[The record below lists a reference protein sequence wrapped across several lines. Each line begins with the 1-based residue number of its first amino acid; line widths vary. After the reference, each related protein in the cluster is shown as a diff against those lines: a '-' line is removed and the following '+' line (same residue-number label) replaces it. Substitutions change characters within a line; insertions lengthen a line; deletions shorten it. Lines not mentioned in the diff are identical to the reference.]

1 MPEHGCPGSGG
12 EGMYTVLIADDEQI
26 ERSFLRSVIN
36 GQEGYYRVIAEAI
49 NGQKALTLA
58 KSMQPDVAI
67 LDINMPVIDGLEA
80 ARQIKCLFP
89 GMVIILNSA
98 YAEFDFAQQA
108 ISCGVNAYLIKPAAK
123 DLILSTLQGCLR
135 NRVLHTSSRVTLG
148 FSPGESYPYELVD
161 KLLISIANRDARM
174 LSTCSKSYLKFLR
187 ERQTHHEHYQL
198 FIINTLF
205 SILHELQK
213 AGIPGELTQ
222 LLCDH
227 VYLTRISRAES
238 WQEVLLHLEEF
249 IARLQLLLI
258 GCEIGV
264 RTSISQVVQ
273 YINQNFEKNIAL
285 NDLAELIHLSPAYLS
300 RRFHQEQGISI
311 RDYIAFKRMEQ
322 ARNLLQT
329 SKFSI
334 SEIAQ
339 TCGFSNTAYFQRICK
354 EHTGLSPAQVR
365 QQFRE
370 GDE

>member
-1 MPEHGCPGSGG
+1 
-12 EGMYTVLIADDEQI
+12 MYTVLIADDEQI

-36 GQEGYYRVIAEAI
+36 AQQNHYRVIAEAV
-49 NGQKALTLA
+49 NGQKALALA

-67 LDINMPVIDGLEA
+67 LDINMPVINGLEA
-80 ARQIKCLFP
+80 ARQIKRLFP

-108 ISCGVNAYLIKPAAK
+108 ISCGVNAYLIKPANAE
-123 DLILSTLQGCLR
+123 LILSTLEGCLR
-135 NRVLHTSSRVTLG
+135 SRALRPSSGVTLG
-148 FSPGESYPYELVD
+148 FSPGESYPYELVE
-161 KLLISIANRDARM
+161 KLLASIANRDARM
-174 LSTCSKSYLKFLR
+174 MAACSEAYLKFFR

-227 VYLTRISRAES
+227 VYLSRISRAES

-273 YINQNFEKNIAL
+273 YIDQNYEKNIAL
-285 NDLAELIHLSPAYLS
+285 NDLAEMVHLSPAYLS
-300 RRFHQEQGISI
+300 RRFHQEQGMSI
-311 RDYIAFKRMEQ
+311 RNYIAFKRMER
-322 ARNLLQT
+322 AGNLLQT
-329 SKFSI
+329 SDLSI
-334 SEIAQ
+334 REIAE
-339 TCGFSNTAYFQRICK
+339 TCGFSNASYFHRMCR

-370 GDE
+370 GDA